1 MQIETLNLPEEYK
14 KFYTN
19 KGFTSLYPPQAE
31 SVTAGLLSNKN
42 VFCAIPTASGKTLLA
57 ELAMLKAIS
66 NGRKAM
72 FIVPLISLAREKHVD
87 FKAFHSLHI
96 NTGIAVGEISSNNDW
111 LKGCNIIVCTA
122 EKADSLL
129 RNEASWIKEVGC
141 VVTDEIHTLGEKSRG
156 SNLEMFLT
164 KFKRINPTAQL
175 VNLSATTG
183 NAQQIADWLESSLVT
198 TEWRPADL
206 REGVFY
212 DNKLIFDNYKLSI
225 PALTNDPAVN
235 IAIDTVSN
243 EGQCLVFEATRKN
256 CSDFAKKLSY
266 HFQAQELEESTPELE
281 KLIETLLS
289 SSPNQ
294 LSQMLAETIRNRVA
308 FHHAGLNSFQRE
320 TIEAGFKKG
329 LIKVIVC
336 TPTLA
341 AGLNMPARRVIIRN
355 YTRYIKGEGNVPIP
369 VLDYKQMAGRAGR
382 PHLDP
387 YGESVLIAESKEDVK
402 KLKKMYITAP
412 SEIVESS
419 LAEKDNFENHL
430 LAIINNHYG
439 NTIEE
444 IEGFLKESLL
454 GYQNP
459 KMNFKKL
466 ISTGIEQLLKWNLIQ
481 INNNNYIESTPF
493 GNIVSRAYIQPETAC
508 IINEKIEEC
517 LALTPFA
524 LMSIISLTPNQNKIH
539 CSKKDATYLA
549 DFIKDNKHELGWIK
563 LSEDGKISNQDFT
576 AVKTGLV
583 LNDWMRGFGVNEICE
598 KHSIKETDLK
608 NAIYTAKWL
617 IYATK
622 KLLKEQQSIWIS
634 TVEDI
639 ELMMEKG
646 ATIDTINLMT
656 TGNIDRATAT
666 KLFKNGLVA
675 IDTLKTTPMEQIISL
690 VGFKKATHLFDSLKI
705 EYNLFEISERIKKQ
719 QHTPD
724 VKPTEPVIEEKKI
737 AVECDNSSVDLS
749 SFTPKKT
756 PKSIKTILIETIGSI
771 FGFHSSGSEAVTA
784 SE

>member
-1 MQIETLNLPEEYK
+1 MQIDTLDLPEEYK

-66 NGRKAM
+66 TGKKAM

-175 VNLSATTG
+175 INLSATTG

-212 DNKLIFDNYKLSI
+212 DNKLLFDNYKLSI

-266 HFQAQELEESTPELE
+266 HFQTQQIEESTPELE
-281 KLIETLLS
+281 KLIATLLS

-355 YTRYIKGEGNVPIP
+355 YTRYVKGEGNIPIP

-387 YGESVLIAESKEDVK
+387 YGESVLIAESKEDIK
-402 KLKKMYITAP
+402 KLKKVYITAP
-412 SEIVESS
+412 SEVIESS
-419 LAEKDNFENHL
+419 LAEKENFENHL

-466 ISTGIEQLLKWNLIQ
+466 IASGIASLLKWNLIQ
-481 INNNNYIESTPF
+481 ITNNYIESTPF

-508 IINEKIEEC
+508 IINEKIDEC

-539 CSKKDATYLA
+539 CSKRDATYLT
-549 DFIKDNKHELGWIK
+549 DFIKDNRHELGWIK
-563 LSEDGKISNQDFT
+563 PTSDGKIANQDFT

-622 KLLKEQQSIWIS
+622 KLLKEQQSIWLS

-656 TGNIDRATAT
+656 AGSIDRATAT

-675 IDTLKTTPMEQIISL
+675 IDTLKAIPMEQVINLI
-690 VGFKKATHLFDSLKI
+690 GFKNATHLFDSLKI

-719 QHTPD
+719 QTP
-724 VKPTEPVIEEKKI
+724 VAKPAEPVIENKKI
-737 AVECDNSSVDLS
+737 EIEHTITPTI
-749 SFTPKKT
+749 FTSIPKKT
-756 PKSIKTILIETIGSI
+756 RSIKSILIETIGSMLGI
-771 FGFHSSGSEAVTA
+771 HSSDSKAAAA

>member
-1 MQIETLNLPEEYK
+1 MQIETLDLPK
-14 KFYTN
+14 KYIDYYTN

-66 NGRKAM
+66 AGKKAM

-129 RNEASWIKEVGC
+129 RNEAPWIKEVGC

-212 DNKLIFDNYKLSI
+212 DNKLLFDNYKLSI
-225 PALTNDPAVN
+225 PAITNDPAVN
-235 IAIDTVSN
+235 ITIDTIN
-243 EGQCLVFEATRKN
+243 NDGQCLIFEATRRN

-266 HFQAQELEESTPELE
+266 HIQTQQMEESTPELE
-281 KLIETLLS
+281 KLIATLLS

-294 LSQMLAETIRNRVA
+294 LSHMLVETIKNGVA

-329 LIKVIVC
+329 LIKAIVC

-387 YGESVLIAESKEDVK
+387 YGESILIAESKEDIK

-412 SEIVESS
+412 SEIIESS
-419 LAEKDNFENHL
+419 LAEKENFENHL

-439 NTIEE
+439 NTVEE
-444 IEGFLKESLL
+444 IETFLKESLL

-466 ISTGIEQLLKWNLIQ
+466 ISSGTDQLLKWNMIQ
-481 INNNNYIESTPF
+481 INEHDYIESTPF
-493 GNIVSRAYIQPETAC
+493 GDIVSKAYIQPETAC
-508 IINEKIEEC
+508 IINDKIEDC
-517 LALTPFA
+517 LVLTPFA
-524 LMSIISLTPNQNKIH
+524 LMSILALTPNMNKIS
-539 CSKKDATYLA
+539 CAKKDTAYLA

-563 LSEDGKISNQDFT
+563 TTEDDKITYPEFK

-583 LNDWMRGFGVNEICE
+583 LHDWMKGFDINEICQ
-598 KHSIKETDLK
+598 KHSIKEADLK

-622 KLLKEQQSIWIS
+622 RLLKEQQSIWTS

-646 ATIDTINLMT
+646 ATIDTIDLMKK
-656 TGNIDRATAT
+656 GNIDRATAT
-666 KLFKNGLVA
+666 KLFKNDLIA
-675 IDTLKTTPMEQIISL
+675 IDKLKTTPMEQIINL
-690 VGFKKATHLFDSLKI
+690 IGFKKATHLFDNLKI

-719 QHTPD
+719 QVSATKPD
-724 VKPTEPVIEEKKI
+724 EPVIEEMKAEVKY
-737 AVECDNSSVDLS
+737 DNSPVDFS
-749 SFTPKKT
+749 SFKPKKT
-756 PKSIKTILIETIGSI
+756 TKSIKSILIETIRSI
-771 FGFHSSGSEAVTA
+771 FGSHSSTPEAATA
-784 SE
+784 NE